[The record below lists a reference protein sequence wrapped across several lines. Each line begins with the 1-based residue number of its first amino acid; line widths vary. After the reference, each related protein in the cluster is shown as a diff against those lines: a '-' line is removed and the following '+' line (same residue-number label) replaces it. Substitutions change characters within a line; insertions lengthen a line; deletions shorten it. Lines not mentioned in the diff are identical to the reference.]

1 MHSARLLAG
10 LLSVRL
16 FYVKQERTILI
27 MRKLIYKDFIKY
39 VSLNV
44 VGTIGIS
51 CYILIDTF
59 FVSKVLGT
67 TGIAAL
73 NFSISIYSLILG
85 LGLML
90 GIGAGTRYSILKAQ
104 GNKDSANVVFTA
116 SIKLG
121 IIFGLILML
130 IGIFGSKESAKIL
143 GADSVTFPFTNTYM
157 KTILCFAPFIIINNI
172 MVSFVRN
179 DGNPRLSM
187 FAMLGASLS
196 NIILDYIFMFPL
208 KMGMFGAALATS
220 LAPIFSLLILSYHFI
235 SKQNH
240 FKFIKTK
247 MHLQSIF
254 YISSLGLSSLINEVA
269 SAVVLITFNLII
281 LKLEGNTGVASY
293 GIVANLALIVIG
305 IFNGIAQG
313 IQPLISKSHG
323 MKNVVSQR
331 LTLKLAIVSSLSMA
345 GITYIL
351 SFFNATSLIG
361 IFNSEQ
367 NQHVY
372 RLTESG
378 IKIYF
383 IGFFFAGI
391 NILLSMYFSCI
402 NKPKRAFVVSISRG
416 LFLIIPMVFIL
427 SLIWKMNG
435 VWLSFVMTELIVTLG
450 ILLIMLCKGLLID
463 NNPNLV

>member
-1 MHSARLLAG
+1 
-10 LLSVRL
+10 
-16 FYVKQERTILI
+16 

-130 IGIFGSKESAKIL
+130 IGIFGSKELAKIL

-172 MVSFVRN
+172 MVSVRN

-196 NIILDYIFMFPL
+196 NIILDYIFMFPF
-208 KMGMFGAALATS
+208 KDGNVWRSLATS
-220 LAPIFSLLILSYHFI
+220 LAPIFSLLILSF
-235 SKQNH
+235 
-240 FKFIKTK
+240 
-247 MHLQSIF
+247 
-254 YISSLGLSSLINEVA
+254 
-269 SAVVLITFNLII
+269 
-281 LKLEGNTGVASY
+281 
-293 GIVANLALIVIG
+293 
-305 IFNGIAQG
+305 
-313 IQPLISKSHG
+313 
-323 MKNVVSQR
+323 
-331 LTLKLAIVSSLSMA
+331 
-345 GITYIL
+345 TY
-351 SFFNATSLIG
+351 
-361 IFNSEQ
+361 
-367 NQHVY
+367 
-372 RLTESG
+372 
-378 IKIYF
+378 K
-383 IGFFFAGI
+383 
-391 NILLSMYFSCI
+391 
-402 NKPKRAFVVSISRG
+402 
-416 LFLIIPMVFIL
+416 
-427 SLIWKMNG
+427 
-435 VWLSFVMTELIVTLG
+435 
-450 ILLIMLCKGLLID
+450 
-463 NNPNLV
+463 